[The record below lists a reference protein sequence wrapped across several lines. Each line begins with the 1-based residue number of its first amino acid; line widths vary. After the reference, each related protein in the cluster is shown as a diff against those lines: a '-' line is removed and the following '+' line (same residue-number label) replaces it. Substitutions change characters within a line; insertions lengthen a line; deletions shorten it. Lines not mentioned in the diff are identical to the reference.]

1 MEKSRYPQCDYHKLH
16 LTYSFFSRHG
26 LVFPW
31 GQRPK
36 EHYPGR
42 ELYIIP
48 LLASEPLPDY
58 MELLDELR
66 LPAKRIRDTLVGIW
80 VLNKGKLAPPPVPT
94 QYMPTASAPPIAPS
108 LPSISAASPSVTVP
122 TNSTI
127 SPHISTESL
136 AAEVASLTPEQI
148 QLMLQTLSGTLPP
161 ATGTPQVSLSSPSH
175 LSNPVPLHTWSTAPN
190 YPSNGYASPHSQQP
204 SSPYTQGPYPRYD
217 QGPHNHDHGGRGLG
231 SDARGRERGR
241 GRIRG
246 RGRDFDDQRRPV
258 DSGWGGSR
266 GRANWDSP
274 RGSRR
279 GGWN

>member
-1 MEKSRYPQCDYHKLH
+1 MHLSQLAPDYF
-16 LTYSFFSRHG
+16 SFSRHG

-36 EHYPGR
+36 EHCPGR

-66 LPAKRIRDTLVGIW
+66 LPTKRIKNTMVGIW

-94 QYMPTASAPPIAPS
+94 QYVPTASAPSIAPS
-108 LPSISAASPSVTVP
+108 LPSSSAVSPNITVP
-122 TNSTI
+122 TNNAT
-127 SPHISTESL
+127 PPYISTSNL
-136 AAEVASLTPEQI
+136 AAEVASLTPGQI
-148 QLMLQTLSGTLPP
+148 QIMLRTLSAAGSLPP
-161 ATGTPQVSLSSPSH
+161 ATGTPQVALSSPSH
-175 LSNPVPLHTWSTAPN
+175 LSNPVPPQAWSAMPN
-190 YPSNGYASPHSQQP
+190 YPSNGYTSPHSQQS

-217 QGPHNHDHGGRGLG
+217 QGPHNYDHGGRGLG
-231 SDARGRERGR
+231 SERERGR
-241 GRIRG
+241 GRGRVRG

-266 GRANWDSP
+266 GRANWDPP
-274 RGSRR
+274 RGGQR